1 MAVFAV
7 GASLVVGTTH
17 HSAREAGRR
26 SPCGTSANVPSVFH
40 MRPPI
45 EIKTRSASR
54 PCLGFLFQICYTR
67 SSSVTGESINQM
79 DGNAHLKGR
88 GRVSLKVPMEVISKV
103 HITIRFH
110 LLLLFLNLFLYSF
123 PPFSCGG
130 KKRSGMRPE
139 K

>member
-54 PCLGFLFQICYTR
+54 PCLGFLFQICSTR
-67 SSSVTGESINQM
+67 SSSVTRESINQM

-110 LLLLFLNLFLYSF
+110 LLLLFFKFIPLLFSAFFLVV
-123 PPFSCGG
+123 GRKDLG
-130 KKRSGMRPE
+130 
-139 K
+139 